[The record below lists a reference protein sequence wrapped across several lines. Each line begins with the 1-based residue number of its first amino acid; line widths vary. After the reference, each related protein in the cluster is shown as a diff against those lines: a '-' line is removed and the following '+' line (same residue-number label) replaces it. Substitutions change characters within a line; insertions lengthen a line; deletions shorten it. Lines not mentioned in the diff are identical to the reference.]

1 MEAKLINTID
11 QYILFAFVNEPY
23 KQIYSQLLSL
33 EGQELIDFVISFIS
47 GELLTIN
54 ISPQLD
60 VSFENVSFET
70 WYYNSIKCENSK
82 KKMLSLYELFE
93 LNKPECNII
102 INKVNDYHIQNGIQ
116 LKDYIKGWKI
126 DLLND
131 YLIMYLTNM
140 NANELK
146 EYIISI
152 VDPIQSK

>member
-1 MEAKLINTID
+1 MEAKLINTIE
-11 QYILFAFVNEPY
+11 QYILFAFGNEQP
-23 KQIYSQLLSL
+23 KQIYSQLISL
-33 EGQELIDFVISFIS
+33 EGQELIDFVISFIT

-70 WYYNSIKCENSK
+70 WYYHSIRKEETK
-82 KKMLSLYELFE
+82 EKILSLYELFE

-102 INKVNDYHIQNGIQ
+102 INKVNDFHIQKRNHS
-116 LKDYIKGWKI
+116 KDYIKGWKI

-152 VDPIQSK
+152 VDPIQPK

>member
-1 MEAKLINTID
+1 MEAKLINTIE
-11 QYILFAFVNEPY
+11 QYILCAFGNEQT
-23 KQIYSQLLSL
+23 KHIYSQLLSL
-33 EGQELIDFVISFIS
+33 EGQELIDFVILFIS
-47 GELLTIN
+47 NELLLTIT

-60 VSFENVSFET
+60 IYFES
-70 WYYNSIKCENSK
+70 WYYYSIRQKETK
-82 KKMLSLYELFE
+82 EKMLSLYELFE

-102 INKVNDYHIQNGIQ
+102 INKVNDFHIQKGNHS
-116 LKDYIKGWKI
+116 KDYIKGWKI

-140 NANELK
+140 NGNELK

>member
-1 MEAKLINTID
+1 MEAKLINTIE
-11 QYILFAFVNEPY
+11 QYILFAFGNEQP

-33 EGQELIDFVISFIS
+33 EGQELIDFVFSFIT

-54 ISPQLD
+54 ISTQLD
-60 VSFENVSFET
+60 VSFENISFET
-70 WYYNSIKCENSK
+70 WYYHSIKQEEPK
-82 KKMLSLYELFE
+82 GKMLSLYELFE

-102 INKVNDYHIQNGIQ
+102 INKVNDFHIQKGNHS
-116 LKDYIKGWKI
+116 KDYIKGWKI

-140 NANELK
+140 NGNELK

>member
-1 MEAKLINTID
+1 MEAKLINTIE
-11 QYILFAFVNEPY
+11 QYILFAFVNDPY

-70 WYYNSIKCENSK
+70 WYYNSIKCEK
-82 KKMLSLYELFE
+82 TKEKILSLYELFE
-93 LNKPECNII
+93 LNKPECYII

-116 LKDYIKGWKI
+116 LKDYLKSWKI
-126 DLLND
+126 DLYND
-131 YLIMYLTNM
+131 YLNMYLTNM
-140 NANELK
+140 NENELK
-146 EYIISI
+146 EYIISL
-152 VDPIQSK
+152 VDPIEPK